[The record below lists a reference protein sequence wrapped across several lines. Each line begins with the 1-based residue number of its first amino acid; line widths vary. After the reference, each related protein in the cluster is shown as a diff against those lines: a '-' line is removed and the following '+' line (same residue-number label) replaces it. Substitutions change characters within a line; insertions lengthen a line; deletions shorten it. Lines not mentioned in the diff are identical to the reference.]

1 MGEEY
6 FKNKFEIND
15 EIIFKKNLLRNKM
28 LNELFF
34 QTTPLAL
41 IDDDLNSM
49 FYSIENRSPFLNKK
63 LVELS
68 FKTPVNLMMKGAYN
82 KYLLRSSGEN
92 LIPKQIISNREKK
105 GFNASFF
112 SLFSFNDKKF
122 KEWFF
127 SNSKIF
133 DIINRNKFLNDFDK
147 TIKLAC

>member
-1 MGEEY
+1 
-6 FKNKFEIND
+6 
-15 EIIFKKNLLRNKM
+15 
-28 LNELFF
+28 
-34 QTTPLAL
+34 
-41 IDDDLNSM
+41 
-49 FYSIENRSPFLNKK
+49 
-63 LVELS
+63 
-68 FKTPVNLMMKGAYN
+68 MKGAYN

-147 TIKLAC
+147 NYKAGLLDKNEQALFNFCSTKIFLENFK